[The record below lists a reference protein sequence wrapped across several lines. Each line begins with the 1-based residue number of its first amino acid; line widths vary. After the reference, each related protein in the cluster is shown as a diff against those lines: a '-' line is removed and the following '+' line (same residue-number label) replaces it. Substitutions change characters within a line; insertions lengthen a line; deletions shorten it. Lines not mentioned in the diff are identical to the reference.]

1 MQDRSRQ
8 FDEIFLQRTAGPY
21 IRVKSA
27 GLTVGRSLPFHLNQR
42 TSRDRPDWS
51 GSGHERTCSYS
62 ITSSAWTSSVGETE
76 TAGARR
82 SPMTEML
89 RRVFAGAKSP

>member
-51 GSGHERTCSYS
+51 GSCQSLHFALRQLF
-62 ITSSAWTSSVGETE
+62 
-76 TAGARR
+76 ARL
-82 SPMTEML
+82 P
-89 RRVFAGAKSP
+89 